1 MHISLG
7 NLYIMI
13 DKLDHVILIIT
24 SNNLDY
30 LAILIDVI
38 VKPLCTLIHKK
49 LGLLHWLY
57 LLKHSEYHIGVR
69 VIKVI
74 INRLKKN
81 KIKCVHYKN
90 YFDSK
95 LFITCFIYKP
105 HPNYTV
111 YLLCIL
117 SCSIHQ
123 IVFK

>member
-1 MHISLG
+1 
-7 NLYIMI
+7 MI

-30 LAILIDVI
+30 LAILID
-38 VKPLCTLIHKK
+38 
-49 LGLLHWLY
+49 